1 MTPHFPGAT
10 PMPIALLTTDKVE
23 SILRDA
29 VAKDCFVEHDK
40 SAGTAK
46 AFCNGDLVFQAIQ
59 KGKGGPWIC
68 RFVKT
73 EEVSWTGTTTG

>member
-1 MTPHFPGAT
+1 MSV
-10 PMPIALLTTDKVE
+10 ALLTTNRVL

-29 VAKDCFVEHDK
+29 VAKGCFVEHDK

-46 AFCNGDLVFQAIQ
+46 AFHNGVLVFQALQ
-59 KGKGGPWIC
+59 KGKGGPWIS
-68 RFVKT
+68 RFVNT

>member
-1 MTPHFPGAT
+1 
-10 PMPIALLTTDKVE
+10 MPVALLTTERVL
-23 SILRDA
+23 SILSDA
-29 VAKDCFVEHDK
+29 VGKGCYVEHDK

-46 AFCNGDLVFQAIQ
+46 AFHDATLVFQALQ

-68 RFVKT
+68 RFVNT

>member
-1 MTPHFPGAT
+1 
-10 PMPIALLTTDKVE
+10 MPVALLTTDTVE

-29 VAKDCFVEHDK
+29 VAKGCYVEHDK

-46 AFCNGDLVFQAIQ
+46 AHRDGDLVFQALQ

-68 RFVKT
+68 RFVNT
-73 EEVSWTGTTTG
+73 ESIKWTGATAG